1 MKVASLRSLHAST
14 LVTQFILVAILLTSV
29 PNAVQSVSAATKGF
43 TIDPTHSWVVFKVKH
58 KNVGYAFGRFN
69 EMAGTVKF
77 DEAEPASSSLQIT
90 IKTASIDTGNEGRDR
105 HLRSGD
111 FFDVK
116 QFPVMTFKSTSA
128 KKTGDK
134 TYALTGNFMLKGVTK
149 SITVSV
155 EHVGTA
161 TGPRGTTMG
170 AISTFKIKRSD
181 YGIDYMPGGL
191 GDEVEITM
199 ALEAKGR

>member
-1 MKVASLRSLHAST
+1 MKLASSRSLHAST
-14 LVTQFILVAILLTSV
+14 LVTQFILAAILLTSV
-29 PNAVQSVSAATKGF
+29 PNAVQSVSAAAKTY
-43 TIDPTHSWVVFKVKH
+43 TIDQTHSWVVFKVKH

-90 IKTASIDTGNEGRDR
+90 IRTASIDTGNDGRDK
-105 HLRSGD
+105 HLRSPD

-128 KKTGDK
+128 KKTGDN

-161 TGPRGTTMG
+161 PGPRGTTIG